1 MEILRV
7 PPFPITVSVDVSNAS
22 TEYDYTVI
30 DLADSSE
37 INGTVTSN
45 ALSKVTINLP
55 SIYDNDYELVIDG
68 NSYFYELRRPY
79 SNPNNHG
86 TVASE
91 ISEYASNEELAR
103 AIIDADSEEFY
114 YKKEVIETTGLGLDY
129 IPVWKEVHKVL
140 KVYENNILVWDADN
154 PDDYAVEYILTDDKT
169 AITMASSEAV
179 NRDES
184 ARIILPSS
192 PTDIVE
198 FNYAPR
204 GFPKGWDYKLI
215 VATGYPS
222 LPSDITRAAELLIHD
237 IECGKLDY
245 YKRYIA
251 AYNTDQFR
259 IQFDKSMFSG
269 TGNLIVDKILSKY
282 EKSIKYI
289 GVL

>member
-7 PPFPITVSVDVSNAS
+7 PPLPITVLIDVPSAS
-22 TEYDYTVI
+22 TEYEYKVI

-37 INGTVTSN
+37 INETVTSN
-45 ALSKVTINLP
+45 TSSKILVTLP
-55 SIYDNDYELVIDG
+55 SIYDNDYEVIVEG
-68 NSYFYELRRPY
+68 NSHFYELRRPY
-79 SNPNNHG
+79 SNPENYG
-86 TVASE
+86 TTASE
-91 ISEYASNEELAR
+91 INAYKLNEELAR

-140 KVYENNILVWDADN
+140 KVYENNVLVWDADN
-154 PDDYAVEYILTDDKT
+154 PDDYSVEYVLTDDKT
-169 AITMASSEAV
+169 AITMASSEPV

-184 ARIILPSS
+184 ARILLPAS
-192 PTDIVE
+192 PTDVVD
-198 FNYAPR
+198 FHYAPR
-204 GFPKGWDYKLI
+204 GFPKGWDYKII

-222 LPSDITRAAELLIHD
+222 LPSDITRAAEILIHD

-259 IQFDKSMFSG
+259 IQFDKSVFSG

>member
-7 PPFPITVSVDVSNAS
+7 PSSSVTVSIAVPSAS
-22 TEYDYTVI
+22 TAYDYTII
-30 DLADSSE
+30 DMTDSSE
-37 INGTVTSN
+37 TTGTVTSN
-45 ALSKVTINLP
+45 TSSKVVITLP
-55 SIYDNDYELVIDG
+55 STYDNDYEVKVAGLTE
-68 NSYFYELRRPY
+68 FYEVRRPY
-79 SNPNNHG
+79 SNPADHG
-86 TVASE
+86 TTASE
-91 ISEYASNEELAR
+91 INAYKLNEELAR
-103 AIIDADSEEFY
+103 AIIDADSDEFY

-140 KVYENNILVWDADN
+140 KVYENNVLVWDADN
-154 PDDYAVEYILTDDKT
+154 PDDYATEYILTDDKT
-169 AITMASSEAV
+169 AITLAYADAV

-184 ARIILPSS
+184 ARILFPAS
-192 PTDIVE
+192 PTDVVE

-259 IQFDKSMFSG
+259 IQFDKSVFDG

-282 EKSIKYI
+282 EKSIKYL

>member
-7 PPFPITVSVDVSNAS
+7 PPYPVTVLISVPSAS
-22 TEYDYTVI
+22 TEYDYTII
-30 DLADSSE
+30 DMVDSSE
-37 INGTVTSN
+37 ITGTVTSN
-45 ALSKVTINLP
+45 ASSKVSIELP
-55 SIYDNDYELVIDG
+55 SKYDNDYEVVIGDT
-68 NSYFYELRRPY
+68 SEFFELRRPY
-79 SNPNNHG
+79 SNPSDHG
-86 TVASE
+86 TTASE
-91 ISEYASNEELAR
+91 INAYKLNEELAR

-114 YKKEVIETTGLGLDY
+114 YKKEIIETTGLGLDY

-140 KVYENNILVWDADN
+140 KVYENNVLVWDIDN
-154 PDDYAVEYILTDDKT
+154 PDDYSVEYILTDDKT

-184 ARIILPSS
+184 TRIIFPAS

-204 GFPKGWDYKLI
+204 GFPKGWDYKLV

-245 YKRYIA
+245 YKRYIS

-259 IQFDKSMFSG
+259 IQFDKTMFSG
-269 TGNLIVDKILSKY
+269 TGNLLVDKILSKY
-282 EKSIKYI
+282 EKSIKYL